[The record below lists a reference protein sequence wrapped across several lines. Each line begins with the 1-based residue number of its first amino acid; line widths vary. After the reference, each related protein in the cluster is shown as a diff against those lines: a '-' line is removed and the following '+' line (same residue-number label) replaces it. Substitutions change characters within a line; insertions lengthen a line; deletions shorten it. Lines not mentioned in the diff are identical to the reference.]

1 MDAVKLYFL
10 AQKLHIQNDL
20 ERFMVVDTREDLK
33 HWSIRNHVSLTDLKR
48 CMKYTENVGDRSEEK
63 GRLQIMTCV
72 TDPYGN
78 PYIPGS
84 SLKGM
89 LRTILLSK
97 DIDQDQIKYKRD
109 QSQIRSELSTGR
121 KNRKIL
127 NRNIGIIEKK
137 AFCTLKHTDKEDVE
151 FDNMSGIIVG
161 DSEPLS
167 REDIVLC
174 HKWEQHVD
182 ESY

>member
-1 MDAVKLYFL
+1 MRINDNNCVDKAENVIKKLVEDSK
-10 AQKLHIQNDL
+10 QKYRGKINI
-20 ERFMVVDTREDLK
+20 VTT
-33 HWSIRNHVSLTDLKR
+33 SIRNHVSLTDLKR

-97 DIDQDQIKYKRD
+97 DI
-109 QSQIRSELSTGR
+109 
-121 KNRKIL
+121 KIQ
-127 NRNIGIIEKK
+127 E
-137 AFCTLKHTDKEDVE
+137 
-151 FDNMSGIIVG
+151 
-161 DSEPLS
+161 
-167 REDIVLC
+167 
-174 HKWEQHVD
+174 
-182 ESY
+182 

>member
-1 MDAVKLYFL
+1 
-10 AQKLHIQNDL
+10 
-20 ERFMVVDTREDLK
+20 
-33 HWSIRNHVSLTDLKR
+33 
-48 CMKYTENVGDRSEEK
+48 MKYTENVVDRSEEK

-127 NRNIGIIEKK
+127 NRNI
-137 AFCTLKHTDKEDVE
+137 
-151 FDNMSGIIVG
+151 
-161 DSEPLS
+161 
-167 REDIVLC
+167 
-174 HKWEQHVD
+174 
-182 ESY
+182 